1 MVKKPQMKPKKEKD
15 PTNKPILIPPRLS
28 KYKKHTIITI
38 IIVLLILTIVIG
50 AWGLLKA
57 KLLVDEDI
65 IVKTNLTYASINLKH
80 GDTTK
85 ILVKNEITTAFLCE
99 SQCSISLKRI
109 DNNEILYS
117 HTETVKD
124 TYEVISPLNFTADKL
139 GYGQELYSYQIS
151 CKNMYSNICP
161 APDAIVKKTALIS
174 LNYAPNDL
182 ELEAKGQLEK
192 NLAEIINN
200 LVTTSSL
207 TSQNKEY
214 YDQLNLKNK
223 TKFIEQNTQ
232 IEQAYSVYE
241 QFINNLNKDTTDYL
255 KANQKIESANLLNR
269 TNLLKQDA
277 NSLNQELIVQIN
289 EHNLALYLLNNIT
302 KEKQLLDEVSL
313 TENINKLTNK
323 TTNLNH
329 YLFIENQTNKIISDF
344 NNKSITNYTETIQE
358 LQTIL
363 KTIQEIKNDYT
374 INFKTNYVNTLLTL
388 NFLETELCII
398 NSQTGDCR
406 NVIPIDYALIQIANE
421 SGLPN
426 DVVLNSDQCIAIK
439 NITSNNKITKE
450 IQKQKREELSESE
463 LEKTDLEKLF
473 IDYSLIQFFTQETNK
488 RSIMLPK
495 NIQEYKNVIIQEL
508 NDTYNITSFISID
521 YYPDKY
527 NKTLT
532 TLSIPF
538 TEEFESNLTQMSDL
552 CNNPQEIKLDFYNNH
567 AQTITILEP
576 IQIKNANYTIKDIPP
591 MCCAYNFCYT
601 CSSDSENFNDVP
613 LLLLHGHS
621 FYIKHTPDY
630 STNIFSNMLTKLET
644 DEKYIPGGSIS
655 SDKTPYTLTK
665 AEFGKNPIPLAAKG
679 TYYYVA
685 LYDGL
690 EYIPEISKSEN
701 IDTYAIRLRDVI
713 DELKYITGKQ
723 KIDVVAHSMGGLV
736 LRRYMQL
743 FGDESIN
750 KAILVGTPNH
760 GLNDRIY
767 EYCKILGYE
776 KECED
781 MHYNSSLMKTL
792 NDPNNQPTLKKIY
805 TIIGTGCGM
814 DDDEQGDGIVTI
826 ESASLNNSKQYIVN
840 GTCPLTNFPLHNELV
855 NPDKY
860 PEVYD
865 IIEEILESN

>member
-1 MVKKPQMKPKKEKD
+1 MKSKKEKEQI
-15 PTNKPILIPPRLS
+15 TNPSSDTPKLS
-28 KYKKHTIITI
+28 KYRKQIIITI
-38 IIVLLILTIVIG
+38 IIVLLILTIIIG

-65 IVKTNLTYASINLKH
+65 IVNTNITYSALNLKH
-80 GDTTK
+80 GETTK
-85 ILVKNEITTAFLCE
+85 LLVKNEITTTFLCE
-99 SQCSISLKRI
+99 AQCSISLKRI
-109 DNNEILYS
+109 DNNEVVYS
-117 HTETVKD
+117 HTEIVKD

-192 NLAEIINN
+192 NLAKIINN
-200 LVTTSSL
+200 LITTSSL
-207 TSQNKEY
+207 TAQNTEY
-214 YDQLNLKNK
+214 YTQLNLKNK

-232 IEQAYSVYE
+232 IEKAYSVYK

-255 KANQKIESANLLNR
+255 KTNQKIESANLLSR
-269 TNLLKQDA
+269 TNSLKQDA
-277 NSLNQELIVQIN
+277 NSLNQELLTQIN
-289 EHNLALYLLNNIT
+289 EHNYALNLLSNIT
-302 KEKQLLDEVSL
+302 KEKQLLDELSL

-329 YLFIENQTNKIISDF
+329 YLFIENQTNKIILSF
-344 NNKSITNYTETIQE
+344 NNNSIYSYNETIQE
-358 LQTIL
+358 IQTIL

-374 INFKTNYVNTLLTL
+374 INFKSNYVSTLLTL
-388 NFLETELCII
+388 KFLETELCIVNNQI
-398 NSQTGDCR
+398 EDCR
-406 NVIPIDYALIQIANE
+406 TIISLNSSNIPTTTNE
-421 SGLPN
+421 SDLTN
-426 DVVLNSDQCIAIK
+426 DVLLNSNQCALIK

-450 IQKQKREELSESE
+450 IQDMKREELSESE
-463 LEKTDLEKLF
+463 LEKIDLEKLF
-473 IDYSLIQFFTQETNK
+473 IDYSLIQFLTRETNT
-488 RSIMLPK
+488 RSINLPT
-495 NIQEYKNVIIQEL
+495 NIQIYKNTIIQKL
-508 NDTYNITSFISID
+508 NDTYNTSIFISTD

-527 NKTLT
+527 NNTLA
-532 TLSIPF
+532 TLAIPL
-538 TEEFESNLTQMSDL
+538 TEEFENNLTQMNDL
-552 CNNPQEIKLDFYNNH
+552 CDDSYEIKLDFLNNH
-567 AQTITILEP
+567 GQVIDLLEP
-576 IQIKNANYTIKDIPP
+576 VQIKNANYTIKDIPP
-591 MCCAYNFCYT
+591 ICCAYNFCYT
-601 CSSDSENFNDVP
+601 CSSKSDNLEGVP

-621 FYIKHTPDY
+621 FYTKHTPDY

-655 SDKTPYTLTK
+655 SDKSPYTLTK
-665 AEFGKNPIPLAAKG
+665 AEFGKNPVPLAAKG
-679 TYYYVA
+679 TYYYVT
-685 LYDGL
+685 LYDGVD
-690 EYIPEISKSEN
+690 YIPEISKSEN

-767 EYCKILGYE
+767 EYCKLLGYE

-781 MHYNSSLMKTL
+781 MHYNSSLLKTL
-792 NDPNNQPTLKKIY
+792 NDPNNQPSLKKIY

-814 DDDEQGDGIVTI
+814 DDDAQGDGIVTI
-826 ESASLNNSKQYIVN
+826 ESASLNNSQQHIVN

-855 NPDKY
+855 NPEKY
-860 PEVYD
+860 PEVYN
-865 IIEEILESN
+865 IIEEILESK